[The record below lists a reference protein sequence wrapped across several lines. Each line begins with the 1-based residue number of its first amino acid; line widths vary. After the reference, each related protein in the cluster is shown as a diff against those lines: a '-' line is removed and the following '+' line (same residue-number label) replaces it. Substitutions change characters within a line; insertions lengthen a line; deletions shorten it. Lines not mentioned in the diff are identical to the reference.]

1 MSLKNVRQVCFS
13 AYYYSVSLR
22 LSFGETKDEKQCI
35 KSRKGVWP
43 FFTFSMYSLCV
54 LSSLI
59 CSSDMSIMMFWRYS
73 RILISSSYDTSS
85 TDVDWVEELFAVAG
99 ELPD

>member
-1 MSLKNVRQVCFS
+1 
-13 AYYYSVSLR
+13 
-22 LSFGETKDEKQCI
+22 
-35 KSRKGVWP
+35 
-43 FFTFSMYSLCV
+43 
-54 LSSLI
+54 
-59 CSSDMSIMMFWRYS
+59 MSIMMFWRYS